1 MLGTDTM
8 ISVKH
13 LEHTGITETEVISSS
28 VVREHTVIIKI
39 PLSGK
44 YQF

>member
-1 MLGTDTM
+1 M
-8 ISVKH
+8 ISAKH

-28 VVREHTVIIKI
+28 VVREHTVTKI

>member
-1 MLGTDTM
+1 MSGTDTM

-28 VVREHTVIIKI
+28 VVKRTHCH
-39 PLSGK
+39 
-44 YQF
+44 Y

>member
-1 MLGTDTM
+1 M

-28 VVREHTVIIKI
+28 VVREHAVIKI
-39 PLSGK
+39 PLNIK
-44 YQF
+44 YQFLRFPA